1 MTVIAY
7 SDASCNSMGCAWGGV
22 LLGPDSVL
30 VTCGD
35 VLPRAADSWRAELRG
50 AACVLRRAEQ
60 EWPRQ
65 VVHLYLDCQSVAET
79 LRRALESGFAISDP
93 WADSYLA
100 PLRQNIV
107 RVRWLQRKAPEIAL
121 CDALSRYALTLA
133 DPTTTRPQRRGA
145 RLSVLIK
152 QARIL
157 QPRDQAELTPQLQ
170 RTLHTMLRMG
180 RRGDRHSGGDWRHGK
195 V

>member
-93 WADSYLA
+93 WTDSYLA
-100 PLRQNIV
+100 PLRRNIV
-107 RVRWLQRKAPEIAL
+107 RVRWLQREAPEIAL
-121 CDALSRYALTLA
+121 CDALSRYVLTLA
-133 DPTTTRPQRRGA
+133 DHTTTRAQRHGA

-152 QARIL
+152 QARVL
-157 QPRDQAELTPQLQ
+157 QPHDQAEPTLQLQ
-170 RTLHTMLRMG
+170 HTLRTMLRMERKG
-180 RRGDRHSGGDWRHGK
+180 IRPNSGDWLHGK